1 MAEKPVSIKLS
12 KTEPTYRD
20 IEGYAINGFLGL
32 LMHLALGLA
41 NLVLPLL
48 LGPLTVIIQIIT
60 VPLWFIMF
68 NSYVIVNPNEAVVA
82 QFFGKYSATLK
93 SEGFQFFLNPLYQKT
108 KISLRINNFESNKL
122 KVNDVNANP
131 IDIAAVVVWRVFDAA
146 EALFE
151 VENYDHYVQIQRR
164 TGSSYC
170 PVRQDLERPPSAI
183 YWKKEGGNYFH

>member
-1 MAEKPVSIKLS
+1 MADKPESISLS
-12 KTEPTYRD
+12 KNEPTYRD

-41 NLVLPLL
+41 NLVMGLISPWLI
-48 LGPLTVIIQIIT
+48 PVQIVT
-60 VPLWFIMF
+60 VPLWFAMF

-93 SEGFQFFLNPLYQKT
+93 TEGFQFFINPLYQKT

-151 VENYDHYVQIQRR
+151 VENYDHYVQIQSEAALR
-164 TGSSYC
+164 
-170 PVRQDLERPPSAI
+170 
-183 YWKKEGGNYFH
+183 